1 MQRHPRVRGNG
12 DQRASPSKESTRPR
26 ESCEAHPEAHVA
38 QSRHPTLALPT
49 DDGAS
54 IYEACKRILSLI
66 PVKPDSMAR
75 ISVSTSNLVDEKGV
89 PIPLL
94 PEDQTR
100 RRLNRVIDVIQSRFG
115 TSAIQVA
122 AAALPRKLPEHVG
135 GFAETGSFDFSSD

>member
-1 MQRHPRVRGNG
+1 MARTVHCGFSLEVMSGHYGKQI
-12 DQRASPSKESTRPR
+12 
-26 ESCEAHPEAHVA
+26 
-38 QSRHPTLALPT
+38 TLALPT

-54 IYEACKRILSLI
+54 IYEACMCILSRI
-66 PVKPDSMAR
+66 PVKPEFMAR
-75 ISVSTSNLVDEKGV
+75 VSVSTSNLVDEKGV

-100 RRLNRVIDVIQSRFG
+100 RRLNRAVDVIQSRFG

-135 GFAETGSFDFSSD
+135 GFAETGSFDFSSN